1 MLEGGAGAG
10 VATSGSIGVVR
21 VTVRCDVYGYIRH
34 ESEYKI
40 PCGIIFR
47 LWIADCGLRIAD
59 RGLRIAIPD
68 YASMGAGCLN

>member
-34 ESEYKI
+34 EYKI
-40 PCGIIFR
+40 FIFR
-47 LWIADCGLRIAD
+47 LRIADADCGLRIAD
-59 RGLRIAIPD
+59 YCGLRIAIPD